1 MVCYSGA
8 DGREEVT
15 GLYSFLRSFLFR
27 LDPETAH
34 QLAILGLKLMQTNA
48 YVKKKFRQQTLLDDP
63 RLQSQYFGLT
73 FPNPVG
79 LAAGFDKNAQVY
91 PALAALG
98 FGFIEVGTLT
108 PRPQAGNPKPRIFRL
123 PEEQAI
129 INRMGFNNGGIAK
142 AKSFLSR
149 YPHPH
154 IPIGINLGKNKDTP
168 NKKAIEDYQQG
179 LSQLYPYGDYFVIN
193 VSSPNTE
200 GLRKLQQIDALQQL
214 LSALMEQRERLSA
227 KYNKWRPLL
236 LKIAPDL
243 SVDECTEIVKTALAT
258 RIDGLIATNTT
269 VARHGLR
276 SPVKKEAG
284 GLSGKPLRSTSTEMI
299 RQIYRI
305 TQGRIPI
312 IGTGGIFTGQDAFE
326 KIQAGANLIQ
336 VYTGMIYEGPLI
348 AKKINQQL
356 LQLLDQHGIPSIEKL
371 VGQEHRS

>member
-1 MVCYSGA
+1 M
-8 DGREEVT
+8 T

-48 YVKKKFRQQTLLDDP
+48 YVKKKFWQQTLLDDP

-142 AKSFLSR
+142 AKAFLSR
-149 YPHPH
+149 SPHPH

-168 NKKAIEDYQQG
+168 NEKAIEDYQQG

-200 GLRKLQQIDALQQL
+200 GLRKLQQIDALKQL
-214 LSALMEQRERLSA
+214 LTALMEQRERLSA
-227 KYNKWRPLL
+227 KYNKRPLL

-243 SVDECTEIVKTALAT
+243 SADECTEIVKTALAT

-269 VARHGLR
+269 VARYGLR
-276 SPVKKEAG
+276 SPAKKEAG

-299 RQIYRI
+299 RKIYRI

-312 IGTGGIFTGQDAFE
+312 IGVGGIFTGQDAFE

-371 VGQEHRS
+371 VGQEHHS